1 MKCVRG
7 VPPFPPSCFLNS
19 RYMGSQHRSADKV
32 KVNTDNNG
40 KIHIGYSKGGRKEKQ
55 KGSK

>member
-1 MKCVRG
+1 
-7 VPPFPPSCFLNS
+7 
-19 RYMGSQHRSADKV
+19 MGSQHRSADKV

-40 KIHIGYSKGGRKEKQ
+40 KIHIGVGKGGRKEKQ